1 MTASPETL
9 PAPPATERL
18 NLTDPDALLAVQY
31 TGLTGEDLAA
41 AEQAQ
46 QVAEIDVL
54 AVAKRFYDH
63 VLAQPELRRIIETN
77 SSVEKHTGALAKY
90 FATIWAGQYDDS
102 IARGRIYVG
111 KVHDRIDLPLG
122 AFLGGIVTVDDVVL
136 KGLIDA
142 FSHDPEALHAAVM
155 GYRRL
160 TQTDTVLITE
170 SFIQAREQERTRLH
184 EQIASASQEVAEQ
197 TAAATDSVARGV
209 QATQAGA
216 ASVEEG
222 ARTVQTMRESMTRVN
237 ENMVELTARI
247 RENDGVVE
255 EIYDISEQTRLLS
268 LNARIEAAHAGE
280 HGRGFAVV
288 ADEVGKLAERT
299 RQSLAT
305 ISELNARSHE
315 AIKAVAEA
323 LQQASAEA
331 EAVEH
336 QAVDTSSSLERAA
349 EAVNVVA
356 SQLEHID
363 SGMRNLLDSTA
374 TE

>member
-1 MTASPETL
+1 MTATPETL
-9 PAPPATERL
+9 PAAPTTGRL
-18 NLTDPDALLAVQY
+18 NINDPDAVLAVQY
-31 TGLTGEDLAA
+31 TGLTSEDLAA
-41 AEQAQ
+41 AQHAQ
-46 QVAEIDVL
+46 EVAEIDVL

-77 SSVEKHTGALAKY
+77 SSVEKHTVALAKY
-90 FATIWAGQYDDS
+90 FSTVWAGEYNDG

-136 KGLIDA
+136 KGLIDT

-170 SFIQAREQERTRLH
+170 SFIEAREQERTRLH
-184 EQIASASQEVAEQ
+184 EQISSASKEVAEQ
-197 TAAATDSVARGV
+197 TDAANESVAQCV

-216 ASVEEG
+216 ASVDEG
-222 ARTVQTMRESMTRVN
+222 ARAVQTMRESMDRVN
-237 ENMVELTARI
+237 ENMAELTTRI

-299 RQSLAT
+299 RQSLAS
-305 ISELNARSHE
+305 ISELNSRAHD

-323 LQQASAEA
+323 LQQASSEA
-331 EAVEH
+331 EAVER
-336 QAVDTSSSLERAA
+336 QA
-349 EAVNVVA
+349 
-356 SQLEHID
+356 
-363 SGMRNLLDSTA
+363 
-374 TE
+374 

>member
-1 MTASPETL
+1 MTASPDTL
-9 PAPPATERL
+9 PSPATGHL
-18 NLTDPDALLAVQY
+18 DISDPDALLAVQY
-31 TGLTGEDLAA
+31 TGLTEEDLAVA
-41 AEQAQ
+41 HRAQ
-46 QVAEIDVL
+46 ELAEIDVL

-63 VLAQPELRRIIETN
+63 VLAQPELKRIIETN

-90 FATIWAGQYDDS
+90 FATIWSGQYDDS

-142 FSHDPEALHAAVM
+142 FSHDPDALHAAVM

-170 SFIQAREQERTRLH
+170 SFIAAREQERTRLH

-197 TAAATDSVARGV
+197 TAAATDSVAQGV

-222 ARTVQTMRESMTRVN
+222 ARAVQTMRESMTRVN
-237 ENMVELTARI
+237 ENMVELTSRI

-323 LQQASAEA
+323 LQQVSAEA

-356 SQLEHID
+356 SQLEQID
-363 SGMRNLLDSTA
+363 AGMRNLLESTA

>member
-9 PAPPATERL
+9 PAQPASERL
-18 NLTDPDALLAVQY
+18 KLTDHDALLAVQY

-41 AEQAQ
+41 AERAQ

-54 AVAKRFYDH
+54 AVAERFYNH
-63 VLAQPELRRIIETN
+63 VLAQPELKRIIETN
-77 SSVEKHTGALAKY
+77 SSVEKHTQALAKY
-90 FATIWAGQYDDS
+90 FATLWAGEYDDS
-102 IARGRIYVG
+102 IARGRVYVG

-122 AFLGGIVTVDDVVL
+122 AFLGGMVTVDDVVL
-136 KGLIDA
+136 RGLIDA
-142 FSHDPEALHAAVM
+142 FAGDPDTLHSAVM

-160 TQTDTVLITE
+160 SQTDVVLITE
-170 SFIQAREQERTRLH
+170 SFIEAREQERTRLH
-184 EQIASASQEVAEQ
+184 EQIASASQEVAQQ
-197 TAAATDSVARGV
+197 TAAATDSVAQGV

-222 ARTVQTMRESMTRVN
+222 ARAVQTMRESMTRVN

-305 ISELNARSHE
+305 ISELNARSHD

-323 LQQASAEA
+323 LKQASVEA

-356 SQLEHID
+356 SQLEQID
-363 SGMRNLLDSTA
+363 TGMRNLLESTA